1 MKIIKRG
8 LLTQLVYLYI
18 YRAQN
23 KNINISLSDDA
34 FFSRVWTLIIKFE
47 FKELD
52 IGYIRSPPF
61 RNLNDEEK
69 NLIINDINKSGIKFF
84 SKRFKS

>member
-34 FFSRVWTLIIKFE
+34 FFSRV
-47 FKELD
+47 
-52 IGYIRSPPF
+52 
-61 RNLNDEEK
+61 
-69 NLIINDINKSGIKFF
+69 
-84 SKRFKS
+84 